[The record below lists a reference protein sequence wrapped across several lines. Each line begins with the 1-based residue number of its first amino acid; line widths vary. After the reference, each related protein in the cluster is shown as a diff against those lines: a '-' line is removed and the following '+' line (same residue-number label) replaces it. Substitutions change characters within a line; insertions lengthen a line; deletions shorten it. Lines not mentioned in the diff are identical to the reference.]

1 MDILHLSTSDIDNG
15 GARAAYRLHDGL
27 RSIGCN
33 SKMLV
38 RSKYSSDATVLRER
52 SPLTKLSPPIS
63 GIPLRF
69 YPKCNS
75 SMFSPQWFPDV
86 LTKRVN
92 QFNPDIINLH
102 WVCNGY
108 LQIETVA
115 KFSQPLVWTL
125 HDMWPFTGGCDY
137 IKDCEKYKESC
148 GACPQLESSRSSD
161 LSRWIWQRKAKAWQ
175 NANLTIVATTS
186 WMADCARS
194 SSLFKNRRIEVIPL
208 GLDTEKYKP
217 VNRQVAR
224 ELLNLPQDKK
234 IVLFGAITSTSYP
247 RKGFQLLVPALQRLS
262 ASGWADHIELVVFG
276 SSEPDKPIDLGFK
289 AHYLGRVHDDI
300 SLALI
305 YSAAD
310 VMVVPSVQEAF
321 GQTASE
327 ALSCGTPVVAFN
339 ATGLKDIVDHQ
350 QNGYLATPFEVD
362 DLAKGIAWVIED
374 GERQQKLQFQARQKS
389 LQEFAKNVQAKR
401 YLSLYEEILGTSVIR
416 DSVM

>member
-27 RSIGCN
+27 RSLGCT

-38 RSKYSSDATVLRER
+38 HSKYSSDSTVIVER
-52 SPLTKLSPPIS
+52 SPFAKLSPRIS
-63 GIPLRF
+63 AIPLRF

-75 SMFSPQWFPDV
+75 SMFSSQWFPDV
-86 LTKRVN
+86 LPKRVI
-92 QFNPDIINLH
+92 QFNPDIVHLH

-108 LQIETVA
+108 LQIETLG
-115 KFSQPLVWTL
+115 KISQPLVWTL

-137 IKDCEKYKESC
+137 NRDCEKYQDSC
-148 GACPQLESSRSSD
+148 GECPQLQSSRSSD
-161 LSRWIWQRKAKAWQ
+161 LSRWVWKRKAQSWQ

-208 GLDTEKYKP
+208 GLDTDKYKP
-217 VNRQVAR
+217 INQQIAR
-224 ELLNLPQDKK
+224 ELLNLPQDKQL
-234 IVLFGAITSTSYP
+234 VLFGAITSTSEP
-247 RKGFQLLVPALQRLS
+247 RKGFQLLLPALQRLG
-262 ASGWADHIELVVFG
+262 ASGWADQIELVVFG
-276 SSEPDKPIDLGFK
+276 SSKPEKPNDLGFNT
-289 AHYLGRVHDDI
+289 HYLGRVHDDI

-362 DLAKGIAWVIED
+362 DLAKGIAWVLED
-374 GERQQKLQFQARQKS
+374 GERQQKLRFQARQKS
-389 LQEFAKNVQAKR
+389 LREFAKNVQARR
-401 YLSLYEEILGTSVIR
+401 YLSLYEEIHRALP
-416 DSVM
+416 

>member
-1 MDILHLSTSDIDNG
+1 MDIIHLSTSDIDNG

-27 RSIGCN
+27 RSLGCN

-38 RSKYSSDATVLRER
+38 RAKFSNDPTVLTER

-63 GIPLRF
+63 EIPLRL
-69 YPKCNS
+69 YPKCNA
-75 SMFSPQWFPDV
+75 SMFSTQWFPDV
-86 LTKRVN
+86 LTKKVN
-92 QFNPDIINLH
+92 QFQPDIINLH

-137 IKDCEKYKESC
+137 IKDCERYKESC
-148 GACPQLESSRSSD
+148 GECPQLQSSRSSD
-161 LSRWIWQRKAKAWQ
+161 LSRWVWQRKAKAWQ
-175 NANLTIVATTS
+175 NANLTIVATTK

-224 ELLNLPQDKK
+224 DLLNLPQDKK
-234 IVLFGAITSTSYP
+234 IVLFGAINSTSYP

-262 ASGWADHIELVVFG
+262 ASGWTDHIELVVFG
-276 SSEPDKPIDLGFK
+276 SSQPEEPINLGFN

-350 QNGYLATPFEVD
+350 QNGYLATPFEVE

-374 GERQQKLQFQARQKS
+374 EERQQKLQFQARQKS
-389 LQEFAKNVQAKR
+389 LQEFAKNVQAQR
-401 YLSLYEEILGTSVIR
+401 YLSLYEEILGTSVSR
-416 DSVM
+416 NSVM

>member
-27 RSIGCN
+27 RSIGCT

-38 RSKYSSDATVLRER
+38 HSKFSSDSTVIVER

-63 GIPLRF
+63 GIPLRL
-69 YPKCNS
+69 YPKLNS
-75 SMFSPQWFPDV
+75 PMFSPQWFPDV
-86 LTKRVN
+86 LAKRVR
-92 QFNPDIINLH
+92 QFNPDIVHVH

-115 KFSQPLVWTL
+115 KFSQPLVLTL
-125 HDMWPFTGGCDY
+125 HDMWPFTGGCHY
-137 IKDCEKYKESC
+137 TQECQKYQDSC
-148 GACPQLESSRSSD
+148 GDCPQLQSGRSSD
-161 LSRWIWQRKAKAWQ
+161 LSRWVWQRKAKSWQ

-217 VNRQVAR
+217 INRQIAR
-224 ELLNLPQDKK
+224 QLLNLPQDKQ
-234 IVLFGAITSTSYP
+234 IVLFGAITSTSEP
-247 RKGFQLLVPALQRLS
+247 RKGFQLLVPALQRLG
-262 ASGWADHIELVVFG
+262 ASGWAEQIELVVFG
-276 SSEPDKPIDLGFK
+276 SSKPEKPIELAFNT
-289 AHYLGRVHDDI
+289 HYLGRFNDDL

-339 ATGLKDIVDHQ
+339 GTGLKDIVDHQ
-350 QNGYLATPFEVD
+350 QNGYLATPFAVD
-362 DLAKGIAWVIED
+362 DLAKGIAWVLED
-374 GERQQKLQFQARQKS
+374 EERLQKLQFQARQKS
-389 LQEFAKNVQAKR
+389 LREFASDVQARR
-401 YLSLYEEILGTSVIR
+401 YLSLYKEIQAEITA
-416 DSVM
+416 

>member
-1 MDILHLSTSDIDNG
+1 MDIIHLSTSDIDNG

-27 RSIGCN
+27 RSLGCN

-38 RSKYSSDATVLRER
+38 RAKFSNDPTVLIER

-63 GIPLRF
+63 GMPLRL
-69 YPKCNS
+69 YPKRNA
-75 SMFSPQWFPDV
+75 SMFSLQWFPDV

-108 LQIETVA
+108 LQIETLA

-137 IKDCEKYKESC
+137 IKDCERYKESC
-148 GACPQLESSRSSD
+148 GQCPQLQSSRSSD
-161 LSRWIWQRKAKAWQ
+161 LSRWVWQRKAKAWQ
-175 NANLTIVATTS
+175 NANLTIVATTK

-224 ELLNLPQDKK
+224 DLLNLPQDKK

-276 SSEPDKPIDLGFK
+276 SSEPEKPIDLGFN

-350 QNGYLATPFEVD
+350 QNGYLATPFEVE

-374 GERQQKLQFQARQKS
+374 EERQQKLQVQARQKS
-389 LQEFAKNVQAKR
+389 LQEFAKCVQARR
-401 YLSLYEEILGTSVIR
+401 YLSLYEEIISA
-416 DSVM
+416 SS